1 MVGYYLVRAIG
12 RIRGAMGVLF
22 LDILPSMTEYIHV
35 NGRIGQRPKTI
46 EREEETVLMKQ
57 Y

>member
-1 MVGYYLVRAIG
+1 MG

-46 EREEETVLMKQ
+46 EREGETILMKQ